1 MNAHERNPGLLED
14 RRPSDDRLPTI
25 TAPGYETT
33 TTLIA
38 PGETLLI
45 VDDRWVGALIFVTV
59 GSIQLECHD
68 GATYTFPAGSILG
81 FSDRATRR
89 PQQRGLTRHDRGHET
104 RHLAQNNKP
113 SPRPA
118 SVACRNRTWQR
129 GYPTITSR

>member
-1 MNAHERNPGLLED
+1 MNAHEHNPGLLED

-81 FSDRATRR
+81 FSDFGLRAAHNNGASPATIVGTRR
-89 PQQRGLTRHDRGHET
+89 VTSHRTTSLHLVRLRSPAET
-104 RHLAQNNKP
+104 ERWLAGIPNDH
-113 SPRPA
+113 
-118 SVACRNRTWQR
+118 
-129 GYPTITSR
+129 